1 MDITTSD
8 TSEAGLEKQA
18 QLYSDI
24 FDIYT
29 DYADSIS
36 AVVVWGVTD
45 DQSWRATRVP
55 LLFDE
60 NFQAKPAYY
69 SIVDNVEPKV
79 TTTTTTEITTDTT
92 PSETTTTTE
101 PTFRLGD
108 VNLDGNVNV
117 QDVVLLQKYL
127 IQKAT
132 LTKAQGTAADY
143 QKDAVIDV
151 LDLLALKRNV
161 WTNL

>member
-1 MDITTSD
+1 M
-8 TSEAGLEKQA
+8 
-18 QLYSDI
+18 
-24 FDIYT
+24 
-29 DYADSIS
+29 
-36 AVVVWGVTD
+36 
-45 DQSWRATRVP
+45 
-55 LLFDE
+55 
-60 NFQAKPAYY
+60 
-69 SIVDNVEPKV
+69 DNVEPKV

-132 LTKAQGTAADY
+132 LTKTQGTAANY

-151 LDLLALKRNV
+151 LDLLALKRDV
-161 WTNL
+161 WKNL